1 MISRRE
7 RRFNVTTPQYNN
19 NNPTTMKKTISNI
32 LALLLIVAVCAGL
45 VWLIPAKAMIAV
57 LLLVQ
62 LLTLI
67 ILGTLLKQL
76 NDGKE

>member
-1 MISRRE
+1 
-7 RRFNVTTPQYNN
+7 
-19 NNPTTMKKTISNI
+19 MKKTISNI
-32 LALLLIVAVCAGL
+32 LALLLIVAVCVGV